1 MKNDSVE
8 ELQEV
13 KLERVRSY
21 FRGELLTLREAILRM
36 ASLAHQNLS
45 LALESLV
52 ERDAKK
58 ANLVLEADREL
69 DRLEVEIDEMVAN
82 FMATQAPMALA
93 CRLMLTASKL
103 SNDLERIGDQAVSI
117 ARRSLILMDEPP
129 LKPLLDIPRMGKDVL
144 AMIRG
149 ITDAFVEIAPEK
161 CAGIIRMDE
170 RVDDVNRQLER
181 ELTSFMVEDPKTI
194 TRALNLMLVAR
205 FFERAADHA
214 KNIAELVF
222 YLYTGTDI
230 RHEAELSKNA

>member
-1 MKNDSVE
+1 MIQAGFE
-8 ELQEV
+8 PEGET
-13 KLERVRSY
+13 LERIRGY
-21 FRGELLTLREAILRM
+21 FRGELLTLRETLLAM
-36 ASLAHQNLS
+36 ASRAHDNLK

-52 ERDAKK
+52 ERNARK
-58 ANLVLEADREL
+58 ANQVIGADLEL

-93 CRLMLTASKL
+93 CRLMLAASKI

-129 LKPLLDIPRMGKDVL
+129 LKPLLDIPRMGADVL
-144 AMIRG
+144 SMIRG
-149 ITDAFVEIAPEK
+149 TTDAFVEITPEK
-161 CAGIIRMDE
+161 CATIIGMDE
-170 RVDDVNRQLER
+170 RVDDINRQLER

-222 YLYTGTDI
+222 YLYTGKDI
-230 RHEAELSKNA
+230 RHEAELGKTA